1 MPSPD
6 SLIADAKSLYTR
18 MQSGTLRPDDIL
30 SGWWAKYRKDGEILP
45 KLRRDINLFNVKFP
59 GFIGA
64 YSPFRIFDEK
74 SAVLDVGAHWGYSVV
89 AMRHQGLKS
98 RIHSIEALPQN
109 TRELA
114 RLRKVEDGRY
124 DFTQVAA
131 TETPCQLTFYIPAIN
146 GVAVTGL
153 NSTGGTLLDYY
164 AGLLASLVQTYPAK
178 KGRPNRFQLIVV
190 KVAGRPIDHI
200 VDDLKLADSIVAI
213 KMDVEGHEA
222 PALRGA
228 RRLLGREKPM
238 LMVEGANRDA
248 GVETEMRSHGY
259 QHHELRD
266 SLLHLH
272 EDISMAQD
280 GYWLHPK
287 HFEFYRQ
294 SGLMA

>member
-1 MPSPD
+1 MS
-6 SLIADAKSLYTR
+6 SHEALITEAKNLYAR

-45 KLRRDINLFNVKFP
+45 KIRQDIDFFNIKFP
-59 GFIGA
+59 GFMQA
-64 YSPFRIFDEK
+64 YSPFRIFAEK
-74 SAVLDVGAHWGYSVV
+74 STVLDVGAHWGYSVV

-114 RLRKVEDGRY
+114 RLRKVENGRY

-131 TETPCQLTFYIPAIN
+131 TETPCQLTFYIPAVN

-153 NSTGGTLLDYY
+153 NSTGGTLTDYY
-164 AGLLASLVQTYPAK
+164 AEYLAGLVTTYPAK
-178 KGRPNRFQLIVV
+178 RGHPDRFQVIRF
-190 KVAGRPIDHI
+190 KVAGKPIDHI
-200 VDDLKLADSIVAI
+200 VENLKLADSIVAI

-228 RRLLGREKPM
+228 RLLLSRSQPL

-248 GVETEMRSHGY
+248 GVEAEMKSHGY

-266 SLLHLH
+266 GILHLH
-272 EDISMAQD
+272 EEISMAQD

-287 HFEFYRQ
+287 HYEFYRQ
-294 SGLMA
+294 SGLIA